1 MKILSPVLH
10 SPSVHPFL
18 RPVHPKQKCAVSTLC
33 SECDL
38 NSIYSSLPLS
48 PSVSPSL
55 NISHLNSH
63 LCTFIF
69 YSLPTQ
75 IIKKRSFVLLF
86 LSFLSAPIY
95 FAYTWWSRK
104 ENPSFSARA
113 PAHTHT
119 HTHTRIHT
127 HTHTHTKMLSSSVVL
142 QMNYLS
148 PISAVAICVVRNG
161 FTLPFV

>member
-18 RPVHPKQKCAVSTLC
+18 LPVHPKQNCTVSTLC

-48 PSVSPSL
+48 PTVAPSL

-69 YSLPTQ
+69 YSLPSQ
-75 IIKKRSFVLLF
+75 IIKKRAFVLLF
-86 LSFLSAPIY
+86 LFPFGSNLLCICPVIQKGKSFFQRAHSLTLSL
-95 FAYTWWSRK
+95 S
-104 ENPSFSARA
+104 
-113 PAHTHT
+113 HTLT
-119 HTHTRIHT
+119 HT
-127 HTHTHTKMLSSSVVL
+127 HTHTHTKMSLVL
-142 QMNYLS
+142 QMKILS
-148 PISAVAICVVRNG
+148 PISTVATYVLRNG
-161 FTLPFV
+161 FT